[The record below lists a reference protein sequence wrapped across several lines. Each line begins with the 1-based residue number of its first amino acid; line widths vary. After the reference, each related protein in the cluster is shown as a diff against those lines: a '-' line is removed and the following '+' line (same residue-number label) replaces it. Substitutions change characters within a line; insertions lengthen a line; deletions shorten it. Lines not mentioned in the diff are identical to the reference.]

1 MPSDCI
7 SAGGG
12 FQGDGTVCETTECPI
27 AGAGDECSGALIA
40 TNGANSFETVTAT
53 PSSPEPDESQCSG
66 TFLDWEGSADIWFRY
81 TATGSGLTHFTTC
94 DSSSYDTSMVLY
106 EGSCDNQVACN
117 GDAYNDTGCQSY
129 HSEIDYTVQA
139 GSTYYIRI
147 GGWQADT
154 GSGTL
159 TID

>member
-1 MPSDCI
+1 
-7 SAGGG
+7 
-12 FQGDGTVCETTECPI
+12 
-27 AGAGDECSGALIA
+27 DEEL
-40 TNGANSFETVTAT
+40 
-53 PSSPEPDESQCSG
+53 CSG
-66 TFLDWEGSADIWFRY
+66 TYLDWDGSKDIWFLY
-81 TATGSGLTHFTTC
+81 VAQASGPTHFTTC

-117 GDAYNDTGCQSY
+117 GDGYYDTGCQSY

-147 GGWQADT
+147 GGWMADS